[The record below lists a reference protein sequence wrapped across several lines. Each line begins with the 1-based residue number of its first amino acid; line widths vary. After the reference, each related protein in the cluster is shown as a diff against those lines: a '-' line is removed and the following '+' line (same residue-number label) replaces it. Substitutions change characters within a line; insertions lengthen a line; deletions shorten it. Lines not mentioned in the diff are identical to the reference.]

1 GRDDDE
7 DRGDIVRER
16 GEVLRG
22 RPGGRGQMHI
32 RTVRGLPA
40 VDMRIVADHE
50 DHGVSA
56 LHGGSELVES
66 MRVHLCREP
75 GGVAGSMVVEGEG
88 AAVMLD
94 ADEPPGTGV
103 LKLPRAIC
111 ADGAAED

>member
-1 GRDDDE
+1 
-7 DRGDIVRER
+7 
-16 GEVLRG
+16 
-22 RPGGRGQMHI
+22 GQMHI

-111 ADGAAED
+111 ADGAAEDLLRHPAADSLGAGGQSTPLISGDQQ